1 MMSWICFKIIQLST
15 GEEGVIEMKLD
26 VLIAEAEWWIHGGS
40 LHCQTYFYI
49 YLKTPII
56 KSQGRDYKTTVYL
69 GKKESF
75 QAFNLFCPTPKSF
88 QGNKGEEKIKIF
100 IYLLFIHRTS
110 PKTYHYLYLYKHTH
124 TQTHK
129 YLHKVQKAPTCM
141 AFNELVMF
149 HWPHYPCKSPHCFIK
164 VLDFLGIPPF
174 HYYRENKTQPCHRE
188 YKNL

>member
-1 MMSWICFKIIQLST
+1 MSWICFKIIQLST
-15 GEEGVIEMKLD
+15 GEEGVTAMKLV

-56 KSQGRDYKTTVYL
+56 KSQGRNYKTTFYL

-100 IYLLFIHRTS
+100 IYYLFIELH
-110 PKTYHYLYLYKHTH
+110 LKHTIISIYINTHIHKH
-124 TQTHK
+124 TNTCTKFKKH
-129 YLHKVQKAPTCM
+129 LHAWLSMNLSCSTGPTIL
-141 AFNELVMF
+141 ANRLIV
-149 HWPHYPCKSPHCFIK
+149 S
-164 VLDFLGIPPF
+164 
-174 HYYRENKTQPCHRE
+174 
-188 YKNL
+188 